1 MSEQDR
7 GAPGRRRLAEE
18 RARDAA
24 RQRRRRLLVV
34 VLGTVALAAAVVAV
48 SVVALS
54 RGGEEPLADN
64 YTGPLAPATRLE
76 NGAVAMARP
85 GVTAPV
91 LEVYEDF
98 QCPACKTLE
107 RRIGGTIKQL
117 AAEGEAKVVYRPFQ
131 LFQQDPPMSN
141 SRRAANAAACV
152 PVAEWVPYH
161 DKLFTEQ
168 PAEGGSGFAAED
180 LVRWA
185 ADLGVTDPAFA
196 SCVNGNQRIGLVE
209 KASAAAGKAG
219 VDATP
224 YLALN
229 GQKVDGDA
237 LHSGDELKKTV
248 AQAAGG
254 PPPAP
259 AGTGSDGSA
268 DGDTGGTGGLPVPAR
283 S

>member
-1 MSEQDR
+1 MSEQGR
-7 GAPGRRRLAEE
+7 GEPARRRLAEE
-18 RARDAA
+18 RARDAV

-34 VLGTVALAAAVVAV
+34 VLGGLALAAAVVAV
-48 SVVALS
+48 TVVAVS
-54 RGGEEPLADN
+54 RGGGEEPLADN
-64 YTGPLAPATRLE
+64 YSGPLAPVTRLE

-98 QCPACKTLE
+98 QCPACKELE

-131 LFQQDPPMSN
+131 LFQQDPLMSN

-152 PVAEWVPYH
+152 PAGTWLPYH

-168 PAEGGSGFAAED
+168 PAEGDSGFAPED
-180 LVRWA
+180 LARWA
-185 ADLGVTDPAFA
+185 ADLGVTDPGFA
-196 SCVNGNQRIGLVE
+196 TCVNENQRIGLVE
-209 KASAAAGKAG
+209 NASAAAGKAG
-219 VDATP
+219 IDSTP

-229 GQKVDGDA
+229 GRKVDGDA
-237 LHSGDELKKTV
+237 LRSGEDLKRTV
-248 AQAAGG
+248 AQAGEASTPASAG
-254 PPPAP
+254 
-259 AGTGSDGSA
+259 S
-268 DGDTGGTGGLPVPAR
+268 GGAAVPAR